1 MRKYFEF
8 ALFEYKYALRY
19 RANTVFSA
27 VSDVLRFLVFFFL
40 WKTIFALKG
49 TGWGYSF
56 NQMATYYLIVTF
68 LQSNT
73 PVCWNEFSLF
83 IRIGSMVNFLVRPLN
98 IYLLY
103 YFRVLGS
110 KFSFMMMSL
119 PVTVTIFY
127 FFRRFFILPHS
138 IPAIFWMIFFWVVGG
153 FIYYSFTY
161 LVEVLGF
168 WVEEVSGFSTIFFLI
183 QEVLTGAII
192 PLDILPGAKFL
203 ELLPFKFVAYFPMR
217 IYFGR
222 VDTETILK
230 NVFVLFFWLMVMILV
245 SLWALR
251 EGLKA
256 YNAPGG

>member
-1 MRKYFEF
+1 MRKYFGF
-8 ALFEYKYALRY
+8 ALFEFKYALRY

-27 VSDVLRFLVFFFL
+27 VSDILRFLVFFFL
-40 WKTIFALKG
+40 WKTIFAMNG

-56 NQMATYYLIVTF
+56 NQIATYYLIVTF
-68 LQSNT
+68 LQTNT
-73 PVCWNEFSLF
+73 PVCWNEFSFF
-83 IRIGSMVNFLVRPLN
+83 IRNGNMVNFLVRPLN

-110 KFSFMMMSL
+110 KLAYMTTSL
-119 PVTVTIFY
+119 PVTVAIFY
-127 FFRRFFILPHS
+127 FLRRFFIFPHS
-138 IPAIFWMIFFWVVGG
+138 ILAIFWMIFFWVVGG

-168 WVEEVSGFSTIFFLI
+168 WVEEVSGFSTILFLI

-203 ELLPFKFVAYFPMR
+203 ELLPFKFVAYFPMQ

-222 VDTETILK
+222 VGTATILK
-230 NVFVLFFWLMVMILV
+230 NVMVLTFWFIVMTLV
-245 SLWALR
+245 SVWTLR
-251 EGLKA
+251 RGLKA